1 MISYKKI
8 SLLALFLF
16 ILNITNFAYSI
27 QIDESDRN
35 LDKIKRLIINDP
47 EFFKKSKYFSHI
59 ISKGE
64 DPKTKKKIKSSIL
77 AVYMNYEKVLEAIT
91 KFPELDSIGEFAW
104 GFEFANK
111 RYEGLTAQFTGQ
123 KAIDD
128 CNKHAM
134 KKKLSI

>member
-47 EFFKKSKYFSHI
+47 KFFKKSKYFSHI
-59 ISKGE
+59 IRKGE
-64 DPKTKKKIKSSIL
+64 DPKTKKKIRSSIL

-111 RYEGLTAQFTGQ
+111 RYKGLTAQFTGQ
-123 KAIDD
+123 KAID
-128 CNKHAM
+128 
-134 KKKLSI
+134 